1 MDDDFSPVLL
11 IVMPNG
17 VEFYFLLE
25 VYFLVTVRI
34 ILFLSESLAHDHAVH
49 SCLESFSGWIFNKT
63 SFASH
68 HFDAIDLLFVDLLCS
83 HSVQQQPQQPLQCF
97 KRPLVQH
104 FPVRNSV
111 LVELASKQL
120 SACRRLDDVFE
131 DIVLG
136 AGELSDVPDVLED
149 VRDLFGFL
157 HQNRI
162 YFNLTP

>member
-1 MDDDFSPVLL
+1 MNRFQINQWVFDN
-11 IVMPNG
+11 IK
-17 VEFYFLLE
+17 
-25 VYFLVTVRI
+25 I
-34 ILFLSESLAHDHAVH
+34 I
-49 SCLESFSGWIFNKT
+49 NT

-83 HSVQQQPQQPLQCF
+83 HSVQQQPQQPLQRF

-136 AGELSDVPDVLED
+136 AGELADVPDVLED

-162 YFNLTP
+162 YHNIFKCFSLLHFYIFFCI